1 MPRSYSCSP
10 KTSTIYQVTWSPE
23 AEEVVSCIFL
33 LHLRDSRAYAPGLS
47 FWVLPVWN
55 SGDGWP
61 LCTLHIYLLFKM
73 FFFLSFIYLFWS
85 LERRLS
91 VQSIYCFY
99 RGPQLILSTHTGW
112 ITIAQ
117 YITSS
122 PGVSD
127 AFFCLL
133 QVSIHLCV
141 YLHSDIHINKILKH

>member
-1 MPRSYSCSP
+1 MPRSYPCSP
-10 KTSTIYQVTWSPE
+10 KTSTLFKVTWGPE
-23 AEEVVSCIFL
+23 AEEAVSGIFL
-33 LHLRDSRAYAPGLS
+33 LHLRDSKAYVPGLP
-47 FWVLPVWN
+47 FWMLPVWI

-73 FFFLSFIYLFWS
+73 GFLSFIYLFWS
-85 LERRLS
+85 LERRLG
-91 VQSIYCFY
+91 VQSIHCFY
-99 RGPQLILSTHTGW
+99 RGPQLGSSTHTGW

-133 QVSIHLCV
+133 QMSTHLCA
-141 YLHSDIHINKILKH
+141 YPHSDVHINKILKY